1 MDLNETE
8 YFDIDINETECLN
21 FNGTTNE
28 TECLIFNGF
37 SNDTKTPDD
46 EFVNV
51 VRDVLEGVLIPL
63 VGSCGLI
70 GKMLS
75 KVFSDYL
82 SVFFSR

>member
-1 MDLNETE
+1 MDLNDTE
-8 YFDIDINETECLN
+8 YIDIDINETECLN

-46 EFVNV
+46 EFVDV

-70 GKMLS
+70 GKRCYQ
-75 KVFSDYL
+75 KFSPII
-82 SVFFSR
+82 